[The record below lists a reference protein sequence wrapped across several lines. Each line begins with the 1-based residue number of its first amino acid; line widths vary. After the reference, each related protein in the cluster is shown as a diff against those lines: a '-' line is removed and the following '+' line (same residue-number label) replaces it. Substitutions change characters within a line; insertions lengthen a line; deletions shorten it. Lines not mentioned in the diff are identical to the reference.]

1 MTCINLCDTCPNVDN
16 CFELLGFDVMVDDK
30 MKPWLLEVN
39 SSPAMAMDGV
49 ADSIV
54 KPDLLKDTL
63 KLIDFEPAAKYH
75 QRITIRNSQPRGKS
89 QYSKSTAVRGPPTLF
104 KNRIPTSDTS
114 TKIQMNSK
122 FFDRRNNQTS
132 QLQQNGRTSL
142 KRLDSCRN
150 ENLHQKTAPSSR
162 LNLKNTN
169 MRLSQEELR
178 SGKNHSPN
186 KYQNKVYDFNSN

>member
-1 MTCINLCDTCPNVDN
+1 MCDTCPNVDN
-16 CFELLGFDVMVDDK
+16 CFELLGFDIMVDDK

-89 QYSKSTAVRGPPTLF
+89 
-104 KNRIPTSDTS
+104 
-114 TKIQMNSK
+114 
-122 FFDRRNNQTS
+122 
-132 QLQQNGRTSL
+132 
-142 KRLDSCRN
+142 
-150 ENLHQKTAPSSR
+150 
-162 LNLKNTN
+162 
-169 MRLSQEELR
+169 
-178 SGKNHSPN
+178 
-186 KYQNKVYDFNSN
+186 

>member
-1 MTCINLCDTCPNVDN
+1 VVPPVS
-16 CFELLGFDVMVDDK
+16 LLVDDK
-30 MKPWLLEVN
+30 LKPWLLEVN
-39 SSPAMAMDGV
+39 SSPAMAMDGA
-49 ADSIV
+49 ADSVV

-89 QYSKSTAVRGPPTLF
+89 QYIKSTAVRGPPTLF
-104 KNRIPTSDTS
+104 KNRIPTSDPS

-150 ENLHQKTAPSSR
+150 ENIQQKTAPSSR
-162 LNLKNTN
+162 LNVKNN
-169 MRLSQEELR
+169 KIRLSQDNLP

-186 KYQNKVYDFNSN
+186 KY